1 MTDTTRPT
9 LEISRRGLLGGA
21 GAAAAAGSLGVLG
34 GLGSGEA
41 MAAPAPSAPGTG
53 HTTLT
58 ADQAL
63 ALLKRGNRMF
73 VEDAAPAGPIS
84 RRRRLEI
91 AQSQAPFA
99 VLLSCSDSRVGPE
112 QLFGRGLGELFIVRN
127 AGNTAASNQAMGSIE
142 YAVAQLGVP
151 LIVVMGHER
160 CGAVSAAASVVQEN
174 TAFPGSI
181 GRMVEPIIPAVLA
194 ARDMPGDLV
203 DNAVRQNVRRVV
215 DHLRTS
221 VEPMLLEPQRQG
233 KLKVVG
239 AYYDLDTGV
248 VDFFDEAPA
257 AQPG

>member
-1 MTDTTRPT
+1 MSDGAKPT
-9 LEISRRGLLGGA
+9 LEISRRGLLHGA
-21 GAAAAAGSLGVLG
+21 GAAAAAGSLGMLG
-34 GLGSGEA
+34 GLGTGGEA
-41 MAAPAPSAPGTG
+41 MAAPAPAAPGTG

-63 ALLKRGNRMF
+63 ELLKRGNRMF
-73 VEDAAPAGPIS
+73 VEDAPPAGPIS

-99 VLLSCSDSRVGPE
+99 VLVSCSDSRVGPE

-127 AGNTAASNQAMGSIE
+127 AGNTVASNQAMGSIE

-151 LIVVMGHER
+151 LIVVLGHER
-160 CGAVSAAASVVQEN
+160 CGAVSAAASVVSDN

-181 GRMVEPIIPAVLA
+181 GRMVEPIVPAVLA
-194 ARDMPGDLV
+194 VREQPGDLV

-215 DHLRTS
+215 HELRTS

-248 VDFFDEAPA
+248 VDFFDEAAPA
-257 AQPG
+257 A